1 MTTSTTSLPDPTA
14 TASSSSSQL
23 PPQSKDTGGIPTRLL
38 LLSDTHIR
46 SRSKTPLPFPVP
58 SIQAD
63 IVIHAGDITDSSTLP
78 EFSLCLSYLRRLPA
92 PLKLLIAGNH
102 DFTLDQPA
110 YSQYL
115 ESNSRSRS
123 NSAALGLGLGSG
135 KLTMTPRNGRKGHG
149 LGDPGEAKQ
158 LLDEASKEGI
168 YYLEEGTHRF
178 QLANGARLTVYASPA
193 TPAFGSQGFQYE
205 KEKGHVFD
213 IPEEAD
219 VVVSH
224 GPPRGVLDVSRLT
237 GRTCGSVEL
246 WERVREVR
254 PRLHVFGHIH
264 EAWGA
269 AVVRWPP
276 LPALTGTGEGGGGD
290 DGRDGKDKG
299 KKGKKGKE
307 RAEMTVLVDRRD
319 VQVGWK
325 ETREERKRK
334 EEKVD
339 KIVRD
344 GYYPLEY
351 MYPERDAEGAEQTL
365 FVNAAVPN
373 APGLVPWLV
382 QVELPRSDRDANGQV
397 QGRLK

>member
-1 MTTSTTSLPDPTA
+1 MTTSATSPPDPTA
-14 TASSSSSQL
+14 STS
-23 PPQSKDTGGIPTRLL
+23 PPLSTTKPNVDTGRIPTRLL
-38 LLSDTHIR
+38 LLSDTHIL
-46 SRSKTPLPFPVP
+46 SRSKNPLPFPIP
-58 SIQAD
+58 SLPAGEQAD
-63 IVIHAGDITDSSTLP
+63 IAIHAGDITDSSTLT

-102 DFTLDQPA
+102 DFTLDLPA

-115 ESNSRSRS
+115 HVQDSLWS
-123 NSAALGLGLGSG
+123 NSALGTR
-135 KLTMTPRNGRKGHG
+135 KLLTRQKGHG
-149 LGDPGEAKQ
+149 LGELGAAKQ
-158 LLDEASKEGI
+158 LLEEARKDGI

-178 QLANGARLTVYASPA
+178 DLANGATLTLYASPA
-193 TPAFGSQGFQYE
+193 TPAFGSQGFQYQ

-219 VVVSH
+219 VVVTH

-237 GRTCGSVEL
+237 GRACGSVEL
-246 WERVREVR
+246 WERVKEVR

-264 EAWGA
+264 EGWGA
-269 AVVRWPP
+269 A
-276 LPALTGTGEGGGGD
+276 E
-290 DGRDGKDKG
+290 
-299 KKGKKGKE
+299 KKGKGEGKGKE
-307 RAEMTVLVDRRD
+307 RKERRAEMTVLVDRRD

-334 EEKVD
+334 EEKVE

-351 MYPERDAEGAEQTL
+351 MYPERDDAEGAEQTL

-382 QVELPRSDRDANGQV
+382 HVELPRSDDGTRQAVGSNTRSEECLSTSLG
-397 QGRLK
+397 